1 MIGAPAVAAARS
13 TVYSVAVTATTRIDL
28 PTSAAL
34 GAAVA
39 VVTCLR
45 NHGFSA
51 YFVGGCV
58 RDALLGLTPKDYDIA
73 TSARPRQVCALF
85 ADVVQVGISFGVVR
99 VRHHSDSGEVVEIEV
114 ATFRADGHYSDGRRP
129 DSVRFADAQHD
140 VLRRDFTI
148 NGLLLD
154 PCGPAAGE
162 IHDWVG
168 GLADLRDRQLRAIG
182 DPQKRFGEDALRLLR
197 APRFAARFGLQVQD
211 DTAAAIRRLAPTL
224 AQVSVERITAELT
237 AMVIAPTAAAALD
250 LLLDLNLCTQ
260 LWPQLLAAD
269 PQLSAAKLRLAAAR
283 SELERPIVGSH
294 WPVSTAMTLPL
305 VLALLAGDLHN
316 WPDSA
321 EFTRSWRLSRQDL
334 AAVRNL
340 IALVATCPLEPKPL
354 EPVLLELVP
363 PVPPWPAPVGRWLR
377 QQLADAALVALISR
391 PDGDR
396 FLKWRQTRADWP
408 QDQAF
413 PDLGFD
419 GLTLQRWGY
428 APGPAF
434 ARALQAAEDVCLA
447 GGSTAQAEAAA
458 RSLLLA
464 AVARAS

>member
-1 MIGAPAVAAARS
+1 MIGAPAVAAARL

-73 TSARPRQVCALF
+73 TSARPRQVCAVF

-99 VRHHSDSGEVVEIEV
+99 VRQPCDSGEVVEIEV
-114 ATFRADGHYSDGRRP
+114 ATFRADGRYSDGRRP
-129 DSVRFADAQHD
+129 DSVRFADAQQD

-154 PCGPAAGE
+154 PCGPAKGE

-182 DPQKRFGEDALRLLR
+182 DPLKRFGEDALRLLR
-197 APRFAARFGLQVQD
+197 APRFAARFGLQVHA

-237 AMVIAPTAAAALD
+237 AMVIAPTAPTALD
-250 LLLDLNLCTQ
+250 LLVDLNLCTQ

-269 PQLSAAKLRLAAAR
+269 PHLTAAKLRLVRAR
-283 SELERPIVGSH
+283 TELERPIARNH
-294 WPVSTAMTLPL
+294 WPVSTALTLPL
-305 VLALLAGDLHN
+305 VLALLADDLRN

-334 AAVRNL
+334 AAVRQL
-340 IALVATCPLEPKPL
+340 IALVATCPLEPTPL
-354 EPVLLELVP
+354 ERAPLL
-363 PVPPWPAPVGRWLR
+363 PPWPAPVARWLR
-377 QQLADAALVALISR
+377 QPLADAALIAVISR
-391 PDGDR
+391 PGGHR
-396 FLKWRQTRADWP
+396 WLQWRQARADWP
-408 QDQAF
+408 HENAF

-419 GLTLQRWGY
+419 GLTVQRWGY

-434 ARALQAAEDVCLA
+434 ARALRAAEDVRLS
-447 GGSTAQAEAAA
+447 GGSGEQAEAAA
-458 RSLLLA
+458 RSVLQA
-464 AVARAS
+464 AARAS